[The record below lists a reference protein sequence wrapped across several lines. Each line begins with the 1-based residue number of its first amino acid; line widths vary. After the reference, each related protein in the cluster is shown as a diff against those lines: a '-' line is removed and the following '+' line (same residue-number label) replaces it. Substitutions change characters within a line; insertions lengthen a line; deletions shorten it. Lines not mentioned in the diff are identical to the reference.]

1 MEQEGTP
8 AAPPEDWRL
17 DPNGKIEDML
27 TGEILENYEVVQN
40 KHGNLFLRKKGL
52 W

>member
-27 TGEILENYEVVQN
+27 TGEILENYEVVTTRQ
-40 KHGNLFLRKKGL
+40 GNALLRRKGL
-52 W
+52 G